1 MSALWSGSRD
11 RDRDGDRHGDRAAPR
26 ARVLREM
33 TVADLDEVMTV
44 EAIAYPFPWTRG
56 NFIDSL
62 AAGYAARVLRDAATG
77 ELIGY
82 FVAMAGVDEM
92 HLLNI
97 TVAPAEEG
105 RGHAR
110 FMFDALIALSAAQ
123 GAHDLWLEVR
133 ESNARARAAYLHF
146 GFTQVGT
153 RKGYYPASFGR
164 REHAVVMSLKIAPPA
179 VEANDA
185 LE

>member
-1 MSALWSGSRD
+1 MSALWSGNRD
-11 RDRDGDRHGDRAAPR
+11 RDRGDDRADGRTAPR
-26 ARVLREM
+26 ERILREM
-33 TVADLDEVMTV
+33 AVADLDEVMIIEV
-44 EAIAYPFPWTRG
+44 AAYPFPWTRG

-62 AAGYAARVLRDAATG
+62 AAGYAARVLRDAASG

-123 GAHDLWLEVR
+123 GARELWLEVR

-146 GFTQVGT
+146 GFAQVGT

-164 REHAVVMSLKIAPPA
+164 REHAVVMSLKIAAPA